1 LVGTCAS
8 RLRQSPVSLD
18 RLLKTPPA
26 YFADFSYEVI
36 KDPLVLKAQDGFL
49 SVDLSEKLYGGVVY
63 NDEWYP
69 ITKID
74 IHGPAEHLF
83 KGFQNPVELQLVHR
97 KVADPAQVLV
107 ISVLL
112 WCERQDPPP
121 NISAPATWTPPS
133 PNEMDFNENIQK
145 FVSKEV
151 PYYEGTTAKLEPGL
165 DLNILVNN
173 PLVEGSGEYMNYRG
187 SLTSPPCIDT
197 VTWFVR
203 RKTVIV
209 SKNQVK
215 AFMDALYRLTG
226 GAGSYR
232 AIMPMNRRFLKVFE
246 LRKQMNLQVTPYVS
260 MPWSDN
266 PQTDGEMQAVK
277 MAKIANQKAEHT
289 AYYARGFARRLK
301 KSDIAWAKEM
311 QGGWLSDEE
320 NQASFEAKQKAD
332 RDVRYAQSVRRV
344 REAVQGAARGVAQ
357 VVDSSFR
364 AQAQTVY
371 QDAQVQSSLANNL
384 FNGF

>member
-1 LVGTCAS
+1 
-8 RLRQSPVSLD
+8 VSID
-18 RLLKTPPA
+18 RLLKTPPS

-36 KDPLVLKAQDGFL
+36 KEALVMKAQDGFL

-74 IHGPAEHLF
+74 IHGPAEHLI

-97 KVADPAQVLV
+97 KVSDPTQLV
-107 ISVLL
+107 IISVLL
-112 WCERQDPPP
+112 WCERPDPPP
-121 NISAPATWTPPS
+121 NISAQSQWTAPT

-145 FVSKEV
+145 LVTNEV
-151 PYYEGTTAKLEPGL
+151 PYYEGTTSALEPGL

-187 SLTSPPCIDT
+187 SLTSPPCIDS

-209 SKNQVK
+209 SKTQVG
-215 AFMDALYRLTG
+215 AFMNALYRLTG

-232 AIMPMNRRFLKVFE
+232 GIMPMNRRFLKVFE

-266 PQTDGEMQAVK
+266 PRTDGEMQAVK
-277 MAKIANQKAEHT
+277 LAKIAQQKAEHT
-289 AYYARGFARRLK
+289 TYYANGFARRLK
-301 KSDIAWAKEM
+301 KSDIAWAREM

-320 NQASFEAKQKAD
+320 NQARFEAQMKAD
-332 RDVRYAQSVRRV
+332 REVRYAQSVRRV
-344 REAVQGAARGVAQ
+344 REAVLGAARGVAQ
-357 VVDSSFR
+357 VVDSGFR
-364 AQAQTVY
+364 TQAQTVY
-371 QDAQVQSSLANNL
+371 QDARFASSMANNM